1 MERGCQAPDPLPA
14 WSWTFRGGSHPGSL
28 PIVVFVADGGGLTGL
43 QGAVGSWLRGP
54 AGLSAGGSLGWQALP
69 SPTWCHSTKA
79 GLGILA
85 CPHSLGPSFLLCCS
99 CPTGSDRL
107 GDFALNWLAS
117 PLRCPSAHSLY
128 GEGTEP
134 LAASDRN
141 HSDRGHG
148 EGRVGL
154 AHGAGPLCPELSQRP
169 SWALWTGAKLGRV
182 WGCPCRGPVPDAQ
195 PGSPSPSHSVRLWAG
210 CQLWLHP
217 GQQVA
222 PLGIAI
228 THFSTNLPGQTL
240 ARPSLGPSACPL
252 EGGPGRPGLVPAP
265 AIIRHGSGEDS
276 RCSWPVPQAWPLWKV
291 SGQGNPP
298 MGAEVEGNSKL
309 GADGVHATPAMG
321 AVRPLERKRGLQT
334 RRLLFRPE

>member
-1 MERGCQAPDPLPA
+1 MERGCQAPGPLPA
-14 WSWTFRGGSHPGSL
+14 WPWTFRGGSHPGSL
-28 PIVVFVADGGGLTGL
+28 PIVVFVADWGGLTGL

-69 SPTWCHSTKA
+69 SPTGCHSTKA
-79 GLGILA
+79 GLGSLA

-117 PLRCPSAHSLY
+117 PLRCPSAHSQY

-169 SWALWTGAKLGRV
+169 SWVLWTGAKLGRV
-182 WGCPCRGPVPDAQ
+182 WGCPCWGPVPDAQ
-195 PGSPSPSHSVRLWAG
+195 PGSPSPRHSVRLWAG

-222 PLGIAI
+222 PLGTII
-228 THFSTNLPGQTL
+228 THFSPNLPGQTL
-240 ARPSLGPSACPL
+240 AQPSLGPSACPL
-252 EGGPGRPGLVPAP
+252 EGGWGDLVWSRPQPSFAMGQVRTPGAPGLSLGMA
-265 AIIRHGSGEDS
+265 
-276 RCSWPVPQAWPLWKV
+276 
-291 SGQGNPP
+291 PP
-298 MGAEVEGNSKL
+298 MGAEVENNSKL

-321 AVRPLERKRGLQT
+321 GCPATGT
-334 RRLLFRPE
+334 